1 MLVSADNKQCYFV
14 GVVDAGCKDCFRAR
28 FNCDS
33 DVCRGTG
40 SLLKLVEPTGRG
52 VWERESSSA
61 VEMDPTCVHF
71 DDMFRE
77 CLLAKIG
84 LLICCHFVLSIVF

>member
-1 MLVSADNKQCYFV
+1 MLVLRV
-14 GVVDAGCKDCFRAR
+14 GLGLGLGLAR
-28 FNCDS
+28 
-33 DVCRGTG
+33 GAG

-52 VWERESSSA
+52 VWERESPSA
-61 VEMDPTCVHF
+61 VEMDPTCAHF